1 MGSFSPLAPLLANW
15 FITSKENIQLKN
27 NVKKKLILQKIH
39 KWHICLYK
47 KDHDLDTFYRKMNT
61 IHPNTQFTLKRPNN
75 NKQRFL
81 DTEKIKIKNQLQ
93 TSVCRKQTDIY
104 LILQYTSTSLKA
116 WKLELINF
124 YLNRALKT
132 SSKFLTLKE

>member
-1 MGSFSPLAPLLANW
+1 M
-15 FITSKENIQLKN
+15 I
-27 NVKKKLILQKIH
+27 
-39 KWHICLYK
+39 
-47 KDHDLDTFYRKMNT
+47 T
-61 IHPNTQFTLKRPNN
+61 IHPNLQFTLERPNDN
-75 NKQRFL
+75 NQRFL
-81 DTEKIKIKNQLQ
+81 DTEIIKVKNQLQ